1 MPGGGTQTRTQ
12 TRTARIVT
20 VQTTVIASSSV
31 DRFVNNQF
39 GLAES
44 NFACSDGSDIVVP
57 DKATAQRWLP
67 ILVQNPDDRVGVT

>member
-1 MPGGGTQTRTQ
+1 MPGGGTQTRT
-12 TRTARIVT
+12 RTTRIVT
-20 VQTTVIASSSV
+20 VQTTVISSSNV

-44 NFACSDGSDIVVP
+44 NFACSDGTGIVVP